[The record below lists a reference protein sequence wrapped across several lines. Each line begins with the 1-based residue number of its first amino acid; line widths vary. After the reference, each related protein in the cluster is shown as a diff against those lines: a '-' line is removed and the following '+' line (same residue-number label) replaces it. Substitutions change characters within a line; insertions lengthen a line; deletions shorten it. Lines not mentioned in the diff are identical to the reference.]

1 MNLTKEKKEE
11 IYEKYGISKSDTGSI
26 KVQIAILTYRISYLS
41 EHLKKNKKD
50 FNSERSLVKLVCKRK
65 RLLKYI
71 ENISFYLYK
80 EIINELGIRK

>member
-11 IYEKYGISKSDTGSI
+11 IFEKYGKSKSDTGSI
-26 KVQIAILTYRISYLS
+26 KGQIAVLTYRIAYLS

-50 FNSERSLVKLVCKRK
+50 FNSERALVKLVCNRK

-71 ENISFYLYK
+71 EKISFSLYK
-80 EIINELGIRK
+80 ETINELGIRK